1 MNNFCFTH
9 LPFFKS
15 FFCQIS
21 VVTPHWN
28 NPAVSATD
36 NLDSGRE
43 ELGEKGLLNKQ
54 SKAGEHSPI
63 TMVGNKR
70 LPWANLGLIV
80 NRGEEG
86 GGRFN
91 PCLLKK

>member
-1 MNNFCFTH
+1 M
-9 LPFFKS
+9 
-15 FFCQIS
+15 
-21 VVTPHWN
+21 
-28 NPAVSATD
+28 
-36 NLDSGRE
+36 DSGRE

-70 LPWANLGLIV
+70 LPWANLGLIA
-80 NRGEEG
+80 NRGEGG

-91 PCLLKK
+91 PCLLKKKGFFIKL